1 MVFPVPITIQEH
13 STGRMTDIY
22 EKIYQD
28 LKHIGVLEI
37 REYAV
42 IRNDP
47 DPPLYIDRIGPD
59 RYAIA
64 HNRIEDG
71 QVVTDMD
78 MEIQVY
84 PDRRIAEPLTFQD
97 STTRKV
103 AYPEPGRVDLKI
115 KNELTVFLERWL
127 TSLIKSGYRHE

>member
-1 MVFPVPITIQEH
+1 
-13 STGRMTDIY
+13 MTDVY

-28 LKHIGVLEI
+28 LNHIGVMAI
-37 REYAV
+37 HDYAV

-64 HNRIEDG
+64 HNRVENG
-71 QVVTDMD
+71 QVITDTD

-84 PDRRIAEPLTFQD
+84 PDRRMAEPLTYQD

-103 AYPEPGRVDLKI
+103 VYSEPGRVDLKV
-115 KNELTVFLERWL
+115 KNELTLFLERWL
-127 TSLIKSGYRHE
+127 SSLVKSGYRYG

>member
-1 MVFPVPITIQEH
+1 
-13 STGRMTDIY
+13 MTDIY

-28 LKHIGVLEI
+28 LKHIGVMGI
-37 REYAV
+37 REFAV

-64 HNRIEDG
+64 HNRIENG
-71 QVVTDMD
+71 QVVTDTD

-84 PDRRIAEPLTFQD
+84 PDRRIAEPLTYQD

-103 AYPEPGRVDLKI
+103 VYPEPGRVDLKV

-127 TSLIKSGYRHE
+127 SSLVKSGYRYE